1 MLSPKSQ
8 LPCVSELGSPD
19 LNGHLLEWMGEG
31 GRVKTRRSQD
41 SLCEKEK
48 QSFLI
53 GQLPGAVEKAEA
65 IGLWLKK
72 LPLGR

>member
-1 MLSPKSQ
+1 
-8 LPCVSELGSPD
+8 
-19 LNGHLLEWMGEG
+19 MGEG

>member
-1 MLSPKSQ
+1 M
-8 LPCVSELGSPD
+8 D
-19 LNGHLLEWMGEG
+19 G
-31 GRVKTRRSQD
+31 GRRESQD
-41 SLCEKEK
+41 TKEPRFALRKEK

>member
-1 MLSPKSQ
+1 VEK
-8 LPCVSELGSPD
+8 GSKKQEQ
-19 LNGHLLEWMGEG
+19 EWMGEG